1 MRQSKAYVNWKA
13 TRSDARA
20 LQSGPDWSD
29 LQQVHGLWPQLSASY
44 GDRPALD
51 APHASPP
58 ERFTYGEL
66 SEAIRNTRAA
76 LQSLDLGI
84 GDVVA
89 LLADNGPRWLIAD
102 QGVMSSG
109 AADAVRGSAAP
120 VSELQYI
127 IRDCGA
133 CGLILQ
139 DRTLLERLQLDDA
152 TLPSLRFVVLL
163 SDEEPPAHFPTK
175 VLSWT
180 QLQEL
185 GQQQASPSAA
195 AVLSGES
202 LATILYTSGTTGKP
216 KGVPLCHRNII
227 YQVQQLGVTVQA
239 QPGERYLSVLP
250 IWHSYERAAGYYML
264 SLGCQ
269 QTYTSIRDL
278 RDDLQ
283 AVKPQLL
290 TSVPRIWE
298 ALLGGFE
305 NVLRQQ
311 SPSSQRFVGG
321 ALACSRFHCEQ
332 WRTWRDLHP
341 YPCNPLQRAAGLLAA
356 TLTLPLHRLAAKL
369 LWPKVRSKLTGGQL
383 NLAISGGGAL
393 SQHVDGFFEAIGIE
407 LLVGYGLTETSPVL
421 TTRRRWANR
430 RGSAGQ
436 PLPGTEIRIVATDQ
450 PPGEARDVMNWCEQG
465 TVQAR
470 GPQVMEEYHNRP
482 EATAKVL
489 SQDGWFDTGDLGYLL
504 PDGSLFLTG
513 RAKDTI
519 VLSNGENIEPTPL
532 EDALLSHPAVEQVML
547 VGQDQRTLAALV
559 VPSSSSQEKSASGD
573 NAAND
578 HEALEA
584 LRKQLNELLRQRR
597 GARPDERLSAIAFVP
612 PFTVENGLLTLTLKQ
627 RRDRIATE
635 HQQLIESFY
644 RQRGLIEVMPR

>member
-1 MRQSKAYVNWKA
+1 MRQSKACVNWKA
-13 TRSDARA
+13 TRFDARA
-20 LQSGPDWSD
+20 LQRVPDWSD
-29 LQQVHGLWPQLSASY
+29 LQQVHGMWPQLASNH
-44 GDRPALD
+44 GDQLALD
-51 APHASPP
+51 APRANPP

-66 SEAIRNTRAA
+66 SEAIGNTRAA
-76 LQSLDLGI
+76 LQRLGLGI

-109 AADAVRGSAAP
+109 AADAVRGSLAP
-120 VSELQYI
+120 VPELRYI
-127 IRDCGA
+127 IKDSGA
-133 CGLILQ
+133 IGLIVQ
-139 DRTLLERLQLDDA
+139 DRSLLERLQLDGA
-152 TLPSLRFVVLL
+152 TRQSLRFVVLL
-163 SDEEPPAHFPTK
+163 TDEEPPDHFATK
-175 VLSWT
+175 VLSWK

-185 GQQQASPSAA
+185 GRQNSTSPSAA

-311 SPSSQRFVGG
+311 SPRSQRFVGG

-332 WRTWRDLHP
+332 WRASRDLLP

-356 TLTLPLHRLAAKL
+356 TLTLPLHRLAGKL

-470 GPQVMEEYHNRP
+470 GPQVMGGYHNRP
-482 EATAKVL
+482 EATAEVL

-519 VLSNGENIEPTPL
+519 VLLNGENIEPTPL

-547 VGQDQRTLAALV
+547 VGQDRRTLAALI
-559 VPSSSSQEKSASGD
+559 VPSSSSQEEPASGG
-573 NAAND
+573 NGAND
-578 HEALEA
+578 REALDA
-584 LRKQLNELLRQRR
+584 LRKQLNELLRQRQ
-597 GARPDERLSAIAFVP
+597 GSRPEERLSAVAFVP

-627 RRDRIATE
+627 RRDRIAEE
-635 HQQLIESFY
+635 HQQLIESLY
-644 RQRGLIEVMPR
+644 P